1 MEVKINKDIRQY
13 SESIFFGLSMRQ
25 FIFSI
30 LACLV
35 AVGLYFILRPYFG
48 IETLS
53 WMCILGAAPFAVLGF
68 VKYNGMT
75 AEQFLVAW
83 FRSKFLMPSHFVF
96 KSDNYYEM
104 KLRPVIEKNLKK
116 DFIKNKKEH
125 KLKKLKGRSKKK
137 KHNKNKESEV
147 DKYESLKYQDQH
159 KI

>member
-53 WMCILGAAPFAVLGF
+53 WMCILGATPFAILGF

-75 AEQFLVAW
+75 AEQFLIAW

-96 KSDNYYEM
+96 KSDNYYAM
-104 KLRPVIEKNLKK
+104 KYKTIIENNLKRY
-116 DFIKNKKEH
+116 FIKNKKEH
-125 KLKKLKGRSKKK
+125 KDKKDKKKSKKNKKK
-137 KHNKNKESEV
+137 KSLESEV
-147 DKYESLKYQDQH
+147 DKYDENSGSN
-159 KI
+159 I

>member
-53 WMCILGAAPFAVLGF
+53 WMCILGATPFAILGF

-75 AEQFLVAW
+75 AEHFLIAW
-83 FRSKFLMPSHFVF
+83 FRCKFLMPSHFVF
-96 KSDNYYEM
+96 KSDNYYAM
-104 KLRPVIEKNLKK
+104 KYKPIIENNLKR

-125 KLKKLKGRSKKK
+125 KAKKNKNKSKKNKKK
-137 KHNKNKESEV
+137 KSLESEV
-147 DKYESLKYQDQH
+147 DKYDENSGSN
-159 KI
+159 I

>member
-96 KSDNYYEM
+96 KSDNYYAM
-104 KLRPVIEKNLKK
+104 KYQNIIENNLKR
-116 DFIKNKKEH
+116 DFIKNKKEPKTKKIKH
-125 KLKKLKGRSKKK
+125 KLKNKKK
-137 KHNKNKESEV
+137 KSVESEV
-147 DKYESLKYQDQH
+147 DNDVKDTGSN
-159 KI
+159 I

>member
-53 WMCILGAAPFAVLGF
+53 WMCILGSAPFAVLGF

-75 AEQFLVAW
+75 AEQFLVVW

-125 KLKKLKGRSKKK
+125 KLKKLKGKSKKR

-147 DKYESLKYQDQH
+147 DKYVEDSGSN
-159 KI
+159 I

>member
-147 DKYESLKYQDQH
+147 DKNVEDSGSN
-159 KI
+159 I

>member
-96 KSDNYYEM
+96 KSDNYYEI

-116 DFIKNKKEH
+116 NFIKNKKEH

-147 DKYESLKYQDQH
+147 DKYVEDSGSN
-159 KI
+159 I

>member
-53 WMCILGAAPFAVLGF
+53 WMCILGATPFAILGF

-75 AEQFLVAW
+75 AEQFLIAW

-96 KSDNYYEM
+96 KSDNYYAM
-104 KLRPVIEKNLKK
+104 KYKPIIENNLKR

-125 KLKKLKGRSKKK
+125 KDKKDKKKSKKNKKK
-137 KHNKNKESEV
+137 KSLEGEV
-147 DKYESLKYQDQH
+147 DKYDENSGSN
-159 KI
+159 I

>member
-96 KSDNYYEM
+96 KSDNYYEI

-125 KLKKLKGRSKKK
+125 KLKKLTGRSKKK

-147 DKYESLKYQDQH
+147 DKYVEDSGSN
-159 KI
+159 I

>member
-13 SESIFFGLSMRQ
+13 SESIFFGLSLRQ

-35 AVGLYFILRPYFG
+35 AVGLYFILKPYFG
-48 IETLS
+48 VETLS
-53 WMCILGAAPFAVLGF
+53 WVCILAATPFAVLGF

-83 FRSKFLMPSHFVF
+83 FRSKFIMPRHFVF
-96 KSDNYYEM
+96 KSDNYYAMQLESC
-104 KLRPVIEKNLKK
+104 IDNNLKK

-125 KLKKLKGRSKKK
+125 KSIVEKVRLKK
-137 KHNKNKESEV
+137 NDKNS
-147 DKYESLKYQDQH
+147 SSN
-159 KI
+159 I

>member
-96 KSDNYYEM
+96 KSDNYYAI
-104 KLRPVIEKNLKK
+104 KYKPIIENNLKR

-125 KLKKLKGRSKKK
+125 KDKKDKNKSKKNKKK
-137 KHNKNKESEV
+137 KSLESEV
-147 DKYESLKYQDQH
+147 DKYDENSGSN
-159 KI
+159 I

>member
-13 SESIFFGLSMRQ
+13 SESIFFGLSLRQ

-35 AVGLYFILRPYFG
+35 AIVLYFILKPYFG
-48 IETLS
+48 VETLS
-53 WMCILGAAPFAVLGF
+53 WVCILGAAPFAVLGF

-75 AEQFLVAW
+75 AEQFIVAW

-96 KSDNYYEM
+96 KADNYYAM
-104 KLRPVIEKNLKK
+104 SLKPIVDNHLRK

-125 KLKKLKGRSKKK
+125 QTKSNKNLKNKKK
-137 KHNKNKESEV
+137 DKKNKKESEV
-147 DKYESLKYQDQH
+147 DNNA
-159 KI
+159 

>member
-35 AVGLYFILRPYFG
+35 AVGLYFILRPYLG

-96 KSDNYYEM
+96 KSDNYYEI

-147 DKYESLKYQDQH
+147 DKYVENSGSN
-159 KI
+159 I